1 MARDYPHLSCKA
13 ITMAALTLEETSK
26 TLKSYPIEVVLSWG
40 GRNDFAFRAFLAICR
55 DNLPCHSLQGEGY
68 PWLFGGYRLGK
79 LLTFCSF
86 QDSPGQQRFSPA
98 QNINSSETEKTALQ
112 SSHLYL
118 NFYTWHCGEKL
129 GMRNF
134 FFFFKFLYSVTSR
147 KALLWYLRISR
158 GNNTKSSQCVIG

>member
-1 MARDYPHLSCKA
+1 M
-13 ITMAALTLEETSK
+13 
-26 TLKSYPIEVVLSWG
+26 VLSWG

-55 DNLPCHSLQGEGY
+55 DNLPCHNLGEREY

-98 QNINSSETEKTALQ
+98 QNINSSETEKTRFTVLTC
-112 SSHLYL
+112 
-118 NFYTWHCGEKL
+118 TWIFTPGIVGKTWNEKL
-129 GMRNF
+129 F

-158 GNNTKSSQCVIG
+158 GKQYKVLTVCYRVKTWHVIGRYFPNNVNSDD